1 MLLLL
6 MLRIV
11 YLANPLI
18 FENLTSSNFIDPPV
32 NLGGI
37 GPNPIM
43 NQPGSGPPPPMGFIP
58 SGSNS
63 KLYHFKKHL
72 LKLVVYSIIGPMPG
86 NCAQIQRK

>member
-1 MLLLL
+1 
-6 MLRIV
+6 
-11 YLANPLI
+11 
-18 FENLTSSNFIDPPV
+18 
-32 NLGGI
+32 
-37 GPNPIM
+37 M